1 MIESVIE
8 IIKEISLRHKAVKT
22 FRYQD
27 KMLNNAQNNFKGYQV
42 YVSDYNY
49 HQLNITNN
57 IFTSEF
63 QIYILNQ
70 PTKEMDSILDTQDT
84 AFTIAVDILA
94 YIDNHFTYMSVYD
107 YSIIAVSHYTDD
119 DSAGV
124 KLSLVLQV
132 PSPLNLCDYEENFNE
147 KPYEEPAD
155 KEIDVDEKT
164 ITEELKINKIKIP
177 KSNDC

>member
-1 MIESVIE
+1 MIQS
-8 IIKEISLRHKAVKT
+8 IIDIVREISLRHKAVRT

-27 KMLNNAQNNFKGYQV
+27 KTLNNAQNNFKGYQV

-49 HQLNITNN
+49 HQLNITTN

-70 PTKEMDSILDTQDT
+70 PTKESESILETQDM

-94 YIDNHFTYMSVYD
+94 FIDNHFTYMSVYD

-124 KLSLVLQV
+124 KLSVVLQV
-132 PSPLNLCDYEENFNE
+132 PSPLNICDYENNFNDE
-147 KPYEEPAD
+147 PYEDEPD
-155 KEIDVDEKT
+155 HEIDVDTKDIGE
-164 ITEELKINKIKIP
+164 ITINKIKLP
-177 KSNDC
+177 KTNDC